1 MENTGAAKSGTWRT
15 VGGDLSDDE
24 WELIAD
30 LVAPAWKR
38 GEMGRPVKVDRR
50 AIVNA
55 IFYVAATG
63 CQWRRLPAEYPNF
76 STVHHYHVTWSRD
89 GTWER
94 VCDRLRALV
103 RESEGRDADPGAG
116 IIDARSVPGTATVT
130 SLTRGYDAGK
140 KISGRNVFGLVDTI
154 GLLLAITVMVASTSD
169 NAGGIAEFNKAQPK
183 SARLAKV
190 WVDAGFKKAFAL
202 HCRARHVAVEVVNRI
217 HPHAFVVLPR
227 RWVVERTWSWTMA
240 NRRLQVDYE
249 RDRKSQKASYGPP
262 TAASSSTDSAKHD
275 PRIALDNK
283 RDSLSDLPA
292 E

>member
-1 MENTGAAKSGTWRT
+1 MENSGSAKSETWRT
-15 VGGDLSDDE
+15 VGGDLLDDE
-24 WELIAD
+24 WDLIAD
-30 LVAPAWKR
+30 LVAPYWKQ
-38 GEMGRPVKVDRR
+38 GEMGRPIKVDRR

-55 IFYVAATG
+55 IFYVTATG
-63 CQWRRLPAEYPNF
+63 CQWRRLPAVYPNF
-76 STVHHYHVTWSRD
+76 STVHHYHVRWSRD

-103 RESEGRDADPGAG
+103 RESEGRDSDPGAG
-116 IIDARSVPGTATVT
+116 IIDARSVRGTSTVT

-140 KISGRNVFGLVDTI
+140 KISGRKVFGLVDTI

-169 NAGGIAEFNKAQPK
+169 NAGGIAVFNKAQPK
-183 SARLAKV
+183 SGRLAKV

-202 HCRARHVAVEVVNRI
+202 HCRARRVAIEVVNRI

-249 RDRKSQKASYGPP
+249 RDPQVTEGFIW
-262 TAASSSTDSAKHD
+262 AAHSRLLLHRLCQT
-275 PRIALDNK
+275 
-283 RDSLSDLPA
+283 
-292 E
+292 